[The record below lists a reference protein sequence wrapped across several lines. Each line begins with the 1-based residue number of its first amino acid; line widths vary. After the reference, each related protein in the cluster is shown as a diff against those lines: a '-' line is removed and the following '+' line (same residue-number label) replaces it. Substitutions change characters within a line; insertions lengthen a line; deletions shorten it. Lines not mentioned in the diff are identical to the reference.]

1 MGFMGARKT
10 LGMHILLVEDNR
22 RLARYLKRALQE
34 EGYAVE
40 MSHDGDEG
48 LALAMR
54 GSFDALVL
62 DVMLPSRNGIELM
75 TVLRQKKKTPI
86 LLISARGEMDDR
98 VQGLNLGADD
108 FLPKPFAIEEFKARV
123 RALLRRNGPSEPV
136 MLACADLR
144 MDLLQRKVFR
154 GKTEIQLTA
163 REFSLLEYLLRNQGR
178 VLAKTLIAE
187 HVWGYSFDWESNIIE
202 VFINQLRNKLD
213 RDYGT
218 RLIHTLRGVGYILKD
233 HA

>member
-1 MGFMGARKT
+1 V
-10 LGMHILLVEDNR
+10 HILLVEDNK

-48 LALAMR
+48 LSLAMR

-62 DVMLPSRNGIELM
+62 DVMLPSRSGMELM
-75 TVLRQKKKTPI
+75 TVLRQKRKTPI

-98 VQGLNLGADD
+98 VSGLNQGADD

-123 RALLRRNGPSEPV
+123 RALLRRNASSEP
-136 MLACADLR
+136 LALTCADLR
-144 MDLLQRKVFR
+144 MDLLQRKVYR
-154 GKTEIQLTA
+154 GSTEVALTA

-178 VLAKTLIAE
+178 VLGKTLIAE

-213 RDYGT
+213 RDVEP
-218 RLIHTLRGVGYILKD
+218 RLIHTLRGVGYMLK
-233 HA
+233 ANA

>member
-1 MGFMGARKT
+1 
-10 LGMHILLVEDNR
+10 MHILLVEDNR

-40 MSHDGDEG
+40 LCHDGDEG

-62 DVMLPSRNGIELM
+62 DVMLPGRNGMELM
-75 TVLRQKKKTPI
+75 SIVRQKRKTPI
-86 LLISARGEMDDR
+86 LLISARGEMNDR
-98 VQGLNLGADD
+98 VQGLNQGADD

-123 RALLRRNGPSEPV
+123 RALLRRNGSTEPV
-136 MLACADLR
+136 TLTCADLR
-144 MDLLQRKVFR
+144 MDLLQRKVRR
-154 GKTEIQLTA
+154 GETDIPLTA
-163 REFSLLEYLLRNQGR
+163 KEFSLLEYLMRNQGR
-178 VLAKTLIAE
+178 VLGKTLIAE

-213 RDYGT
+213 RDVKP
-218 RLIHTLRGVGYILKD
+218 RLIHTLRGVGYMLK
-233 HA
+233 AE

>member
-1 MGFMGARKT
+1 V
-10 LGMHILLVEDNR
+10 HILLVEDNR

-54 GSFDALVL
+54 GSFDAVVL
-62 DVMLPSRNGIELM
+62 DVMLPSRSGLELM
-75 TVLRQKKKTPI
+75 SVLREKKKTPV
-86 LLISARGEMDDR
+86 LLISARGEMGDR
-98 VQGLNLGADD
+98 VNGLNQGADD

-123 RALLRRNGPSEPV
+123 RALLRRNAASE
-136 MLACADLR
+136 LLSLSCADLR
-144 MDLLQRKVFR
+144 MDLLQRKVYR
-154 GKTEIQLTA
+154 GDTEVQLTA

-178 VLAKTLIAE
+178 VLGKTLIAE

-202 VFINQLRNKLD
+202 VFINQLRNKMD
-213 RDYGT
+213 REIEP
-218 RLIHTLRGVGYILKD
+218 RLIHTLRGVGYMLKAD
-233 HA
+233 A

>member
-1 MGFMGARKT
+1 
-10 LGMHILLVEDNR
+10 MHILLVEDNR

-34 EGYAVE
+34 EGYAIE

-54 GSFDALVL
+54 GSFDAIVL
-62 DVMLPSRNGIELM
+62 DVMLPSRNGLELM
-75 TVLRQKKKTPI
+75 TVLREKKKTPI

-98 VQGLNLGADD
+98 VNGLNKGGDD

-123 RALLRRNGPSEPV
+123 RALLRRNASSEP
-136 MLACADLR
+136 LSLSCADLR

-154 GKTEIQLTA
+154 GDTEVQLTA

-178 VLAKTLIAE
+178 VLGKTLIAE

-202 VFINQLRNKLD
+202 VFINQLRNKMD
-213 RDYGT
+213 RDLEP
-218 RLIHTLRGVGYILKD
+218 RLIHTLRGVGYMLK
-233 HA
+233 ANA

>member
-1 MGFMGARKT
+1 MRIRHAAKV
-10 LGMHILLVEDNR
+10 HILLVEDNR

-40 MSHDGDEG
+40 LCHDGDEG

-62 DVMLPSRNGIELM
+62 DVMLPGRNGMELM
-75 TVLRQKKKTPI
+75 TMVRQKRKTPI
-86 LLISARGEMDDR
+86 LLISARGEMNDR
-98 VQGLNLGADD
+98 VQGLNQGADD

-123 RALLRRNGPSEPV
+123 RALLRRNGSAEQV
-136 MLACADLR
+136 SLSCADLK
-144 MDLLQRKVFR
+144 MDLLQRKVYR
-154 GKTEIQLTA
+154 GDAEVTLTA
-163 REFSLLEYLLRNQGR
+163 KEFSLLEYLLRNQGR
-178 VLAKTLIAE
+178 VLGKTLIAE

-213 RDYGT
+213 RDVKP
-218 RLIHTLRGVGYILKD
+218 RLIHTLRGVGYMLK
-233 HA
+233 AES

>member
-1 MGFMGARKT
+1 V
-10 LGMHILLVEDNR
+10 HILLVEDNR

-34 EGYAVE
+34 EGYAIE

-54 GSFDALVL
+54 GSFDAIVL
-62 DVMLPSRNGIELM
+62 DVMLPSRNGLELM
-75 TVLRQKKKTPI
+75 TVLREKKKTPI

-98 VQGLNLGADD
+98 VNGLNKGGDD

-123 RALLRRNGPSEPV
+123 RALLRRNASSEP
-136 MLACADLR
+136 LSLSCADLR

-154 GKTEIQLTA
+154 GDTEVQLTA

-178 VLAKTLIAE
+178 VLGKTLIAE

-202 VFINQLRNKLD
+202 VFINQLRNKMD
-213 RDYGT
+213 RDLEP
-218 RLIHTLRGVGYILKD
+218 RLIHTLRGVGYMLK
-233 HA
+233 ANA